1 MSHLLCL
8 TCGNTTS
15 TDEAPNACP
24 ACGDGE
30 HPPADLAD
38 SVTVTLTTH
47 ELRILTIWAEN
58 WARQCGGDAM
68 KAMGTILLRLGTQT
82 DAALTLSQEI
92 ADVRAAFPD
101 SEVTVHQADGT
112 ETDL

>member
-1 MSHLLCL
+1 M

-15 TDEAPNACP
+15 TDETLRACP
-24 ACGDGE
+24 ACGDSE
-30 HPPADLAD
+30 HPPADLSD
-38 SVTVTLTTH
+38 TVTVTLTTH

-58 WARQCGGDAM
+58 WARQCGESAV
-68 KAMGTILLRLGTQT
+68 KAMGVILLRLATQT

-101 SEVTVHQADGT
+101 SEVSVLRADGT